1 MRTNIYPSAER
12 TMYGCN
18 ITEFKESVRD
28 SITYRFTGGNMIV
41 AGLMSDAQ
49 ELMAM
54 GETETARQ
62 YLNRAKSILFDIM
75 EGKMSGG
82 AEVAE

>member
-1 MRTNIYPSAER
+1 MTTTTYRSAEH
-12 TMYGCN
+12 TVYGCN
-18 ITEFKESVRD
+18 LTEYKESVRR
-28 SITYRFTGGNMIV
+28 SATYRFFGGNIVV

-54 GETETARQ
+54 GDCETARQ

-75 EGKMSGG
+75 EGRMSGG
-82 AEVAE
+82 AEVQ

>member
-1 MRTNIYPSAER
+1 MQTTTYPSAEL

-18 ITEFKESVRD
+18 ITEYKESVRR
-28 SITYRFTGGNMIV
+28 SFTYRYTGGNMVV

-54 GETETARQ
+54 GDSETARQ

-75 EGKMSGG
+75 DGQMSGD
-82 AEVAE
+82 AEVK

>member
-1 MRTNIYPSAER
+1 
-12 TMYGCN
+12 MYGCN

>member
-1 MRTNIYPSAER
+1 MQTTSYPSAER

-18 ITEFKESVRD
+18 ITEFKDSVRR
-28 SITYRFTGGNMIV
+28 STTYRFTGGNMIV

-54 GETETARQ
+54 GEIETARQ
-62 YLNRAKSILFDIM
+62 YLNRAKSVLFDIM
-75 EGKMSGG
+75 DGTMSGG
-82 AEVAE
+82 AEVQ

>member
-1 MRTNIYPSAER
+1 MQTTSYPSAEQ
-12 TMYGCN
+12 TVYGCN
-18 ITEFKESVRD
+18 ITEYKESVRR
-28 SITYRFTGGNMIV
+28 SITYRFTGGNMVV

-54 GETETARQ
+54 GQTETARQ

-75 EGKMSGG
+75 DGTMSAG
-82 AEVAE
+82 AEVK